1 MTFGFCAV
9 ENASR
14 LWATNQ
20 KKTAAAMARLDEL
33 VRAVVMGQGADG
45 ERSDSARVDDRDR
58 AGQHPVPAERNAF
71 GGASADPFVPP
82 DRWPLVLSTIVGCST
97 GVTTSITT
105 CGDAHSSHLLLPFDH
120 CQQAS
125 EIRAGVRSR

>member
-33 VRAVVMGQGADG
+33 VRAVVNRQGGLLFVIGGESFGAAFRRADDAAAWATELQVAMNSEPWAGGVELRLRIGLHTG
-45 ERSDSARVDDRDR
+45 ETEQAANGYFGAAVNAAEQLANSGHAR
-58 AGQHPVPAERNAF
+58 
-71 GGASADPFVPP
+71 
-82 DRWPLVLSTIVGCST
+82 
-97 GVTTSITT
+97 
-105 CGDAHSSHLLLPFDH
+105 
-120 CQQAS
+120 
-125 EIRAGVRSR
+125 